1 MRLRPYHLSRPAANP
16 QALNKQTLQDW
27 LDYIESLHP
36 EEIKLGLDR
45 TQQVLDS
52 LGLDFPRTRFITI
65 AGTNGKGSTLAYLE
79 SIYLAAGYH
88 VGSYTSPHLI
98 HYNERVRV
106 DRADIDDESLC
117 LAFEKVEAAR
127 GEVPL
132 TYFEFGTLA
141 TLVIFSSRAPDVVLL
156 ETGLGGRLDAVNVID
171 ADLAIITSIALD
183 HTEWL
188 GETREKIGREK
199 AGVFRRGRPAICSDP
214 SPPGSIFEVAE
225 DVGAALHTIGR
236 DFQFRIH
243 GTDWSWQGQNWSF
256 DHLPLPG
263 LAGEHQ
269 LLNASAALAALE
281 QLNPVLPVEL
291 PAITRGLQSPRL
303 EGRIEVIQGRPQLL
317 LDVSHN
323 PQAVAALAHYLESH
337 TITGKTRAIIG
348 MMRDKDIGRSLA
360 SLKTLVDHWYVI
372 DLPGPRG
379 ASATRLSQE
388 LEHLQ
393 VQSPVDRFADAIA
406 ALQAAQQQAS
416 AEDRILVFGSF
427 VTVGAIMS
435 QL

>member
-1 MRLRPYHLSRPAANP
+1 MRPRPRHRPRPATNP
-16 QALNKQTLQDW
+16 QALNKQSLQDW

-36 EEIKLGLDR
+36 EEIELGLDR
-45 TQQVLDS
+45 TQQVLQN
-52 LGLDFPRTRFITI
+52 LDLAFPETRFITI

-98 HYNERVRV
+98 RYNERVRI
-106 DRADIDDESLC
+106 DRVDIDDESLC
-117 LAFEKVEAAR
+117 RAFEEVETAR

-141 TLVIFSSRAPDVVLL
+141 TLAIFSWHQPDVVLL

-171 ADLAIITSIALD
+171 SDLAIITSIALD

-188 GETREKIGREK
+188 GETREEIGREK
-199 AGVFRRGRPAICSDP
+199 AGIFREGRPAICSDP
-214 SPPGSIFEVAE
+214 SPTESIFTVADE
-225 DVGAALHTIGR
+225 TGAELHTLGS
-236 DFQFRIH
+236 DFRFELRVA
-243 GTDWSWQGQNWSF
+243 DWSWRGCDWSF

-269 LLNASAALAALE
+269 LMNASAALAAVE
-281 QLNPVLPVEL
+281 QLNPVLPVESS
-291 PAITRGLQSPRL
+291 AITRGLQSPRL
-303 EGRIEVIQGRPQLL
+303 EGRIELIDGQPQYL

-323 PQAVAALAHYLESH
+323 PQAVAALANFLESH
-337 TITGKTRAIIG
+337 RITGKTRAILG

-360 SLKTLVDHWYVI
+360 SLKSLVDHWYVI

-379 ASATRLSQE
+379 ASADRLSEE
-388 LEHLQ
+388 LKRLD
-393 VQSPVDRFADAIA
+393 VLSPVAQFTDAA
-406 ALQAAQQQAS
+406 SALRAAQHDS
-416 AEDRILVFGSF
+416 SENDRILVFGSF
-427 VTVGAIMS
+427 VTVGAIMA